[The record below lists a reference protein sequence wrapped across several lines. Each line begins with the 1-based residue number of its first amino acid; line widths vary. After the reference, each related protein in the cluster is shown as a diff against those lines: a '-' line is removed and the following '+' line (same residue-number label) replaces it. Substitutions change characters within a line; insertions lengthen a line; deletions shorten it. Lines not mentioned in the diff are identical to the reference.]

1 MKFLRPTFCAFT
13 ALAAAAGILAA
24 GCSPK
29 KSANVLAR
37 VGDRDITVEDFQ
49 AELKFRTA
57 NRQPVPDRQAL
68 LEQMIARETLVQ
80 QARAAGLAN
89 AADVRRTVDDVL
101 IAKLKAT
108 RLAPQ
113 LDAVKVL
120 PEEIRAAYEKEIARF
135 TLPAKVQLAFVFV
148 AVDAKANP
156 NQLAIAEA
164 RVAEARRLAQALP
177 AGSRGF
183 AQVAA
188 DFSDDQITR
197 YRGGDAGWFSADSIA
212 DRWPKAVI
220 AAGFALPNA
229 GDISGV
235 VRAPEGFYLVKK
247 LDARAAAVAPLAQA
261 QPAIERRLLAEKRAR
276 IEQEFQKQLRAAVAV
291 QTDAVALAAVAYP
304 TQNIAKAAELV
315 PPAAPSA
322 P

>member
-1 MKFLRPTFCAFT
+1 MKFVRPTLCALA
-13 ALAAAAGILAA
+13 ALAAAACILTA
-24 GCSPK
+24 GCTPK
-29 KSANVLAR
+29 KSGNVLAR
-37 VGDRDITVEDFQ
+37 VGDREITVADFQ

-57 NRQPVPDRQAL
+57 NRQPIPDRQTL

-101 IAKLKAT
+101 IAKLKET
-108 RLAPQ
+108 RLTPQ
-113 LDAVKVL
+113 LDAVKIS
-120 PEEIRAAYEKEIARF
+120 PEEIRAAYGKEIARF
-135 TLPAKVQLAFVFV
+135 TQPAKVQLAFVFI
-148 AVDAKANP
+148 AVDPKANT
-156 NQLAIAEA
+156 NQLAGAEA

-197 YRGGDAGWFSADSIA
+197 YRGGDAGWFTADSIA

-235 VRAPEGFYLVKK
+235 LRAPEGFYLVKK
-247 LDARAAAVAPLAQA
+247 LDARAAVVAPLALA
-261 QPAIERRLLAEKRAR
+261 QPVVERRLLAEKRAR
-276 IEQEFQKQLRAAVAV
+276 IEQEFQKQVRAAVAV
-291 QTDAVALAAVAYP
+291 QTDAAALAAVAYP
-304 TQNIAKAAELV
+304 TQNIAKAAELF
-315 PPAAPSA
+315 PPASPSSH
-322 P
+322 